1 MGAAEPDDCKKGLL
15 LLGVF
20 FDESEGFG
28 DNGIGA
34 IAGNFDE
41 FSFSAEGPIGVE
53 PV

>member
-1 MGAAEPDDCKKGLL
+1 MGAAEPDDCEKGLL

-20 FDESEGFG
+20 FDESEGFS

-34 IAGNFDE
+34 IAGNFDG
-41 FSFSAEGPIGVE
+41 FSFSAESPIGVE

>member
-1 MGAAEPDDCKKGLL
+1 MGAAEPDDCEKGLL

-28 DNGIGA
+28 DKGIGA

-41 FSFSAEGPIGVE
+41 FPFSAESPVSVE